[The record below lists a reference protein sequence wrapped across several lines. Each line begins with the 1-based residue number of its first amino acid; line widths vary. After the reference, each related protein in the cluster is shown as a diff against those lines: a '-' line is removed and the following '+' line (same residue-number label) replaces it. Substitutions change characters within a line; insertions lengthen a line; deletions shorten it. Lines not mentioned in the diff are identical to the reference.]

1 MTEPT
6 ELDEDARELIDL
18 VNQIMP
24 FGRFK
29 GRRLIELPE
38 PYLVWFHNQGF
49 PDSLLGRR
57 MAIMHEIKVN
67 GLERLLAP
75 LVAREASLETEHPEA
90 VYTWKTE

>member
-1 MTEPT
+1 MTDPT
-6 ELDEDARELIDL
+6 DLDEDARELIVV

-29 GRRLIELPE
+29 GRRLIELPA

-67 GLERLLAP
+67 GLEAMLAP
-75 LVAREASLETEHPEA
+75 LVDRDSPPETEHPVA
-90 VYTWKTE
+90 VYTWESE

>member
-1 MTEPT
+1 MMNPT
-6 ELDEDARELIDL
+6 ELDEDARELIGV

-49 PDSLLGRR
+49 PDSVLGRR

-67 GLERLLAP
+67 GLEGMLAP
-75 LVAREASLETEHPEA
+75 LVAREALPETELPGA
-90 VYTWKTE
+90 VYTWETE